1 VPHLLV
7 KTLALR
13 RRVWA
18 VAALLGL
25 ACGCRPRQ
33 VDECATVQA
42 RMLEELRLT
51 DGAHDGLGDAES
63 VARHAQR
70 LRAFSAGLRALEL
83 RDADLRAAVERYHAS
98 IDGLAEA
105 YAGIALPQ
113 APGDGGVDGG
123 DGERGLVTL
132 GAVLSTHG
140 AALNGA
146 RSAISRACAG
156 R

>member
-1 VPHLLV
+1 
-7 KTLALR
+7 LAASRTRANASTSSPLTESPWRALWR
-13 RRVWA
+13 RA
-18 VAALLGL
+18 
-25 ACGCRPRQ
+25 
-33 VDECATVQA
+33 
-42 RMLEELRLT
+42 
-51 DGAHDGLGDAES
+51 
-63 VARHAQR
+63 R